1 MHPSVSQTS
10 KALLNLSG
18 TTSKKTS
25 GRGGSSSID
34 GTLSCTNCN
43 VNTDT
48 TKPKIPIWN
57 YFYLTNRF
65 SNCKIILLEIS
76 KNLRFEHSTT
86 IFDKWFTV
94 TESS

>member
-10 KALLNLSG
+10 KALLNLWG

-48 TKPKIPIWN
+48 TKPKNPSYN
-57 YFYLTNRF
+57 NFYIKNF
-65 SNCKIILLEIS
+65 SKCE
-76 KNLRFEHSTT
+76 
-86 IFDKWFTV
+86 
-94 TESS
+94 